1 MLVGIVAGGLFK
13 ESARNL
19 DVRQL
24 TSYYV
29 LATDTLQE
37 TWRRQ
42 RRQGR
47 HLWRTQEADLLQVT
61 GDGVGVDAAGAGTGG
76 NGCCRLEQVLEAL
89 ELCSLDR
96 LNLYPGSVVVP
107 WPLLHELAEV
117 GKSNE
122 LRQSSKEVGS
132 RPVRHRVE
140 AHLDQLLLQVG
151 VPEILDLV
159 VSAPRE
165 VLRNS

>member
-1 MLVGIVAGGLFK
+1 
-13 ESARNL
+13 
-19 DVRQL
+19 
-24 TSYYV
+24 
-29 LATDTLQE
+29 
-37 TWRRQ
+37 
-42 RRQGR
+42 
-47 HLWRTQEADLLQVT
+47 
-61 GDGVGVDAAGAGTGG
+61 
-76 NGCCRLEQVLEAL
+76 
-89 ELCSLDR
+89 
-96 LNLYPGSVVVP
+96 
-107 WPLLHELAEV
+107 
-117 GKSNE
+117 